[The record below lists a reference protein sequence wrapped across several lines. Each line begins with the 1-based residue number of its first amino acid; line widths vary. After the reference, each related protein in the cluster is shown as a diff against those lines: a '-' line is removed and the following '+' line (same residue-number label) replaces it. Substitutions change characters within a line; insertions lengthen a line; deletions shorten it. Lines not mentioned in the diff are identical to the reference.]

1 MCVVVVGSQA
11 VCNVAEAPKHTIC
24 GAVYFFVSP
33 PPLRRRVIAFALQF
47 LVWLAEN
54 REGDLMNQRTL
65 QRTRFMLYELTFFF
79 YSNAH
84 GYMALI

>member
-1 MCVVVVGSQA
+1 MQAKKRDEIDVCGGGREPA

-65 QRTRFMLYELTFFF
+65 QRTRFML
-79 YSNAH
+79 
-84 GYMALI
+84 